1 MKIVLGSAQFG
12 VKYGIL
18 SNKKLGKKEFPK
30 IEKKIF
36 RSNIK
41 FIDTSSNYID
51 SEKYIGLSKLRSL
64 NIITKIKLSTNKK
77 DSIKKS
83 VNSTISRSLK
93 RLNCKNLYG
102 VLIHDYTDLL
112 GANGKEFL
120 NELKLLKKNRIIKN
134 IGISIYSPNELN
146 VIWKFWKPDLIQAPF
161 NIFDQRIL
169 KTGWID
175 KLKKNHVKI
184 FVRSSFL
191 QGILVGNYRALK
203 IPKKFKL
210 YVKKFDKWCLENNI
224 TRLKACLDFVK
235 QFKKIDFIVVGFNN
249 YEQLDQIISNFNK
262 KGTIVPKKF
271 ITNNLN
277 VIDPRRWK

>member
-1 MKIVLGSAQFG
+1 M
-12 VKYGIL
+12 
-18 SNKKLGKKEFPK
+18 
-30 IEKKIF
+30 
-36 RSNIK
+36 
-41 FIDTSSNYID
+41 
-51 SEKYIGLSKLRSL
+51 
-64 NIITKIKLSTNKK
+64 
-77 DSIKKS
+77 
-83 VNSTISRSLK
+83 
-93 RLNCKNLYG
+93 
-102 VLIHDYTDLL
+102 
-112 GANGKEFL
+112 
-120 NELKLLKKNRIIKN
+120 
-134 IGISIYSPNELN
+134 
-146 VIWKFWKPDLIQAPF
+146 
-161 NIFDQRIL
+161 
-169 KTGWID
+169 
-175 KLKKNHVKI
+175 KI